1 MAENAT
7 FVFLASPSGGTHPMP
22 LSNLRNRVVDYVGAH
37 FFYGWVILVVAG
49 AGIFASGAGQSHTF
63 SVFIE
68 PISRDLGIGKTEIS
82 SAYGLATLFAAFGLP
97 LMGRI
102 VDRHGALKSMTT
114 VVVLLGFACIAFGFA
129 PGLLWLGLGFGAL
142 RFLGQGSMMLNST
155 NVLSHWF
162 SRKRGF
168 AMGLMLL
175 GFAISMAIHP
185 PASQWLIEHVGWRQA
200 WIWIGVSTWVLMLP
214 LILLLVQ
221 NKPETLGLLPD
232 GVEVFGA
239 ADGGEG
245 RHGASFGLSIGEAL
259 RTSTFYIIATGLCTM
274 SMLIT
279 ALHFFQVPIL
289 EHQGLRPSIA
299 AWMFPLSAAVAV
311 FTQPFVGRALDR
323 FPTPR
328 VFAASLMTLCVSLL
342 TMSFVKDLPTALLY
356 GVVFGVN
363 NAFNITLFGYMW
375 PRYFGRRRLGSIQG
389 VGQMVGVVGAS
400 IGPLPLGI
408 AFDLVGDY
416 RSTLLAMAVVPVV
429 VAVLT
434 KFLKEPTVPT
444 RAIDA

>member
-1 MAENAT
+1 MILSSLRQRIVEA
-7 FVFLASPSGGTHPMP
+7 VGG
-22 LSNLRNRVVDYVGAH
+22 RFY
-37 FFYGWVILVVAG
+37 YGWVILMVAG
-49 AGIFASGAGQSHTF
+49 AGIFASGAGQSHIF

-82 SAYGLATLFAAFGLP
+82 SAYGLATLIAAFGLP
-97 LMGRI
+97 LMGRL
-102 VDRHGALKSMTT
+102 VDRHGARKTMTT
-114 VVVLLGFACIAFGFA
+114 VVILLGFACIAFGFA
-129 PGLLWLGLGFGAL
+129 PGLIWLGLGFGAL

-185 PASQWLIEHVGWRQA
+185 PAAQWLIDHVGWREA
-200 WIWIGVSTWVLMLP
+200 WIWIGMSTWVLMLP
-214 LILLLVQ
+214 LIFLLLH
-221 NKPETLGLLPD
+221 NAPEPLGLSPD
-232 GVEVFGA
+232 GATA
-239 ADGGEG
+239 AEM
-245 RHGASFGLSIGEAL
+245 ASEATGSKHAAGYGLSLSEAL
-259 RTSTFYIIATGLCTM
+259 RTSTFYIVATGLCTM

-289 EHQGLRPSIA
+289 EHQGVSPTVA
-299 AWMFPLSAAVAV
+299 AWIFPLSALVAV
-311 FTQPFVGRALDR
+311 FTQPFVGRSLDR
-323 FPTPR
+323 FATPH
-328 VFAASLMTLCVSLL
+328 VFAAALMMLCCSLVA
-342 TMSFVKDLPTALLY
+342 MSFVRDLPSALIY
-356 GVVFGVN
+356 GVIFGIN

-389 VGQMVGVVGAS
+389 VGQMIGVVGAS

-416 RSTLLAMAVVPVV
+416 GTTLLWMAVAPVV

-434 KFLKEPTVPT
+434 QFLKEPAMPSRVTEG
-444 RAIDA
+444 

>member
-1 MAENAT
+1 MISSFSTRIVEA
-7 FVFLASPSGGTHPMP
+7 
-22 LSNLRNRVVDYVGAH
+22 VGAR
-37 FFYGWVILVVAG
+37 FYYGWVILVVAG
-49 AGIFASGAGQSHTF
+49 AGIFASGAGQSHIF

-68 PISRDLGIGKTEIS
+68 PISRDLSIGKTEIS
-82 SAYGLATLFAAFGLP
+82 SAYGLATLVAAFGLP
-97 LMGRI
+97 FMGRL
-102 VDRHGALKSMTT
+102 VDRHGARRIMTT
-114 VVVLLGFACIAFGFA
+114 VVILLGFACVAFGFA
-129 PGLLWLGLGFGAL
+129 PGLVWLALGFGAL

-155 NVLSHWF
+155 NIISHWF

-185 PASQWLIEHVGWRQA
+185 PVAQWLINTVGWREA
-200 WIWIGVSTWVLMLP
+200 WIWIGASTWLLMLP
-214 LILLLVQ
+214 LIFFLVH
-221 NKPETLGLLPD
+221 NAPEPLGLEPD
-232 GVEVFGA
+232 GVAKEEVESGGGA
-239 ADGGEG
+239 D
-245 RHGASFGLSIGEAL
+245 RHGADFGLSLGEAL
-259 RTSTFYIIATGLCTM
+259 RTSTFYIVAAGLFTM
-274 SMLIT
+274 SMLVT

-289 EHQGLRPSIA
+289 AHQGLSPTVA
-299 AWMFPLSAAVAV
+299 AWIFPLSAVVAVA
-311 FTQPFVGRALDR
+311 TQPFVGRALDR

-328 VFAASLMTLCVSLL
+328 VFGAALLMVCASLSS
-342 TMSFVKDLPTALLY
+342 MSFVENPPTAILY
-356 GVVFGVN
+356 GVIFGIN

-416 RSTLLAMAVVPVV
+416 GDTLLMLALIPII

-434 KFLKEPTVPT
+434 QFLREPRMPSRV
-444 RAIDA
+444 AEK